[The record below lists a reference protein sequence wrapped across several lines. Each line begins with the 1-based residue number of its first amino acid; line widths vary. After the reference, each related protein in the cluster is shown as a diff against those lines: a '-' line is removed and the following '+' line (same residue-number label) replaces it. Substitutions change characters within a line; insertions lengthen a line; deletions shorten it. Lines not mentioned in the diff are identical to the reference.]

1 MRTWIEK
8 NEFNEDVERKEH
20 DSGHVIK
27 ELKMTDAQKAQMA
40 AAAAVPPPDP
50 LAGVTTRLD
59 KLIADMTE
67 VKADVKAIKAKG

>member
-1 MRTWIEK
+1 MEVTEEIINGEVYTITK
-8 NEFNEDVERKEH
+8 H

-50 LAGVTTRLD
+50 LAEVKAKLD
-59 KLIADMTE
+59 KMIADLTE
-67 VKADVKAIKAKG
+67 VKADVKAIKEK